1 MNKKILMSAMTLF
14 MVTTAIAQDYI
25 VNGTIAG
32 LSDGTVLEMV
42 PMSHDREKPIST
54 ATIANGA
61 FTFTGDIKTAEPRC
75 VFVRVKD
82 SYGSIT
88 IMVDKGDKITM
99 SGSAA
104 KSNASDGTTAYSYTN
119 IEVSGSALTE
129 RLKTYQQKR
138 EGLDKL
144 YAETHDPFRSL
155 SQKIGAARQDKNKAA
170 LDSLAK
176 TEEYQKMNAEE
187 HRFFTTVEQVYSD
200 AINENKDTY
209 WGPLLALY
217 YMSYFTEGQR
227 AMFNSFSLTAQNS
240 WYGQKVKSELYP
252 AGDIGTAAKE
262 FNVKDDKNKVYSLAD
277 LCKGKTYILVDFWA
291 SWCGPC
297 RREIPNVK
305 AQYALY
311 KDKGFCPVSIS
322 TDRSEAAWRKALAE
336 EKLQWPNFL
345 DRMGAADV
353 YNVRSIP
360 AMYLI
365 DAKTMKVVA
374 SGEDARGTSLA
385 AKLAEL
391 YK

>member
-61 FTFTGDIKTAEPRC
+61 FTFSGDIKTAEPRC

-129 RLKTYQQKR
+129 RLKTHQQKR

-155 SQKIGAARQDKNKAA
+155 SQKIGAARQAKNKAA

-252 AGDIGTAAKE
+252 AGDIG
-262 FNVKDDKNKVYSLAD
+262 
-277 LCKGKTYILVDFWA
+277 
-291 SWCGPC
+291 
-297 RREIPNVK
+297 
-305 AQYALY
+305 
-311 KDKGFCPVSIS
+311 
-322 TDRSEAAWRKALAE
+322 
-336 EKLQWPNFL
+336 
-345 DRMGAADV
+345 
-353 YNVRSIP
+353 
-360 AMYLI
+360 
-365 DAKTMKVVA
+365 
-374 SGEDARGTSLA
+374 
-385 AKLAEL
+385 
-391 YK
+391 